1 MAVIGLT
8 RSGGTAAAAAPALH
22 RRNRGRIALARLGGG
37 LAVLVPIVFLSTFIT
52 YGLGALSNSDPA
64 ATILGQ
70 DAATPAAVARLNR
83 ALGLDHPLVVQYWN
97 WLTQALHGNLG
108 RSWFTQIPVSQ
119 SVSQR
124 LPVDLSIAI
133 LAVVLAVIIGGTT
146 GTVAAIR
153 RGGWFDRGLTL
164 ACSAVSTLPAFVV
177 GIILVVLFA
186 VTVHLF
192 PANGYVGP
200 TTSIPQWLRYIILPA
215 LALAVQVSADI
226 ARQLR
231 TSLVTVLDQNYIVGA
246 KVRGLPYRRIL
257 VRHALRNAAGPA
269 LTILGNDFPQMLA
282 GAVALEVVFSLPGL
296 GQLLLESAQT
306 RDIPVV
312 QGLLLVT
319 STFVIVINLVINTT
333 LNWLYR
339 TDDGIGT

>member
-1 MAVIGLT
+1 MTVIDLIRPGST
-8 RSGGTAAAAAPALH
+8 RAAGAATLP
-22 RRNRGRIALARLGGG
+22 RRRRGRIALARIGGG
-37 LAVLVPIVFLSTFIT
+37 LAVLVPIVALSTFIT
-52 YGLGALSNSDPA
+52 FGLGALSNSDPA

-83 ALGLDHPLVVQYWN
+83 ALGVDHPLVVQYWH
-97 WLTQALHGNLG
+97 WLTQAAQGNLG

-119 SVSQR
+119 SISQR

-133 LAVVLAVIIGGTT
+133 LAVILAIVIGGTA
-146 GTVAAIR
+146 GTIAAIR
-153 RGGWFDRGLTL
+153 RGGWFDRLVTML
-164 ACSAVSTLPAFVV
+164 CSVVSTLPAFVV

-186 VTVHLF
+186 VTVHLL

-200 TTSIPQWLRYIILPA
+200 TTSIPEWLKYIILPA
-215 LALAVQVSADI
+215 LALSLQVASDI

-231 TSLVTVLDQNYIVGA
+231 TSLVEVLNQNYIVGA
-246 KVRGLPYRRIL
+246 KVRGLPYRRVL

-282 GAVALEVVFSLPGL
+282 GAVAAEVVFSLPGL
-296 GQLLLESAQT
+296 GQLLLESAET
-306 RDIPVV
+306 RDMPVV
-312 QGLLLVT
+312 QGVLIVI
-319 STFVIVINLVINTT
+319 STFVIVVNLLVNTT

-339 TDDGIGT
+339 TSDGLGA

>member
-1 MAVIGLT
+1 MTAVNLT
-8 RSGGTAAAAAPALH
+8 RSGAIGAAAAAP
-22 RRNRGRIALARLGGG
+22 RPRRGRVALARLGGG

-52 YGLGALSNSDPA
+52 YSLGALSNSNPA

-70 DAATPAAVARLNR
+70 DAATPAAVARLDR

-97 WLTQALHGNLG
+97 WLTQATRGNLG

-119 SVSQR
+119 SISQR
-124 LPVDLSIAI
+124 LPVDLSIASLAVI
-133 LAVVLAVIIGGTT
+133 LAVVIGGTA
-146 GTVAAIR
+146 GMIAAVR
-153 RGGWFDRGLTL
+153 RGGWFDRAVTMV
-164 ACSAVSTLPAFVV
+164 CSVVSTLPAFVV

-186 VTVHLF
+186 TTVHLL

-200 TTSIPQWLRYIILPA
+200 TTSVLEWLKFIILPS
-215 LALAVQVSADI
+215 LALSLQVASDI

-231 TSLVTVLDQNYIVGA
+231 TSLVEVLNQNYIVGA

-282 GAVALEVVFSLPGL
+282 GAVAAEVVFSLPGL

-312 QGLLLVT
+312 QGLLLVI
-319 STFVIVINLVINTT
+319 STFVIVVNLVVNTT

-339 TDDGIGT
+339 TSDGLGA